1 MLLHSF
7 FIVINK
13 NKPNLIGG
21 LGWHVGRYI
30 GRLSRYLSTDY
41 RWTVDWLLVDS
52 RPIFDW
58 YLTDTWPIL
67 DRYLTDT
74 WPILGRYLTD
84 TWPILDRYLTD
95 TSPAV
100 YCYISADAS
109 AVSRLIYWSTTD
121 QLSTDYRRTINRL
134 TVDSWP
140 KVDRYISWLSAD
152 MSTKATYSTHD
163 PPFLV
168 QQWGA
173 SNGLL
178 RGDAQL
184 NICP

>member
-41 RWTVDWLLVDS
+41 RWTVDRLLVDS
-52 RPIFDW
+52 WPIF
-58 YLTDTWPIL
+58 
-67 DRYLTDT
+67 
-74 WPILGRYLTD
+74 
-84 TWPILDRYLTD
+84 DRYLTD

-100 YCYISADAS
+100 YCYILADAS
-109 AVSRLIYWSTTD
+109 AVSRLIYRSTTD
-121 QLSTDYRRTINRL
+121 QLSTDYRPTINQL
-134 TVDSWP
+134 SVDSRP